1 MQPYY
6 TITDIYKA
14 LQHAAWGWKLK
25 TPQQQQ
31 PQRHYNATDQT
42 VKFGGKRS
50 GYGFNKHHHGGGGG
64 YRGGGG
70 AESMVRNNSE
80 TKVASDD
87 KALSVAEEKIGNVN
101 SLLVLAS

>member
-6 TITDIYKA
+6 TIADIYKA

-50 GYGFNKHHHGGGGG
+50 GYGFNKHHHGGGG

-70 AESMVRNNSE
+70 AESVVRNNSE